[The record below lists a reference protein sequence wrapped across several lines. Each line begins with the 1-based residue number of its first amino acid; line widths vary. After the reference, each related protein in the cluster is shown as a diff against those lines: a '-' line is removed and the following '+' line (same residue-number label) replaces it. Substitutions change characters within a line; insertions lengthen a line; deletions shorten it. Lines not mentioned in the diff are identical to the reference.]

1 MGRHS
6 DARQRLIQA
15 AKQLTYAHGYNAV
28 GVKEICD
35 HAGVNKGSFYHFFPS
50 KRDLLLAVIDAH
62 TDWLGGVLEHA
73 SDPQLPPLQRIR
85 RLFLLVGEFD
95 ESVQDDNGH
104 TIGCPFGNLA
114 AELNAQD
121 PVIREKL
128 AGVFGA
134 GVMFIEGQ
142 LREAVELGQLEIA
155 DPRRAAQAIFAYL
168 EGLQLLAS
176 TQDSPRLVRL
186 LADGAIRLA
195 ALGEDVEPANGPS
208 ALPGVRVDSAGR
220 ENQGLA
226 R

>member
-6 DARQRLIQA
+6 DARQRLIEA
-15 AKQLTYAHGYNAV
+15 AKQLTYAHGYNAI
-28 GVKEICD
+28 GVKEICER
-35 HAGVNKGSFYHFFPS
+35 AGVNKGSFYHFFPS

-62 TDWLGGVLEHA
+62 TDWFSGVLERA
-73 SDPQLPPLQRIR
+73 ADPNVSPLERIR
-85 RLFLLVGEFD
+85 RVFLLVGEFD
-95 ESVQDDNGH
+95 ERIQDERGH

-121 PVIREKL
+121 PVIRKKL

-134 GVMFIEGQ
+134 GVAFLEQQ
-142 LREAVELGQLEIA
+142 LREAVERGDLQVA

-176 TQDSPRLVRL
+176 TQNSPELVRL

-195 ALGEDVEPANGPS
+195 ALGEGIGDPAIGASGPTV
-208 ALPGVRVDSAGR
+208 AKGV
-220 ENQGLA
+220 
-226 R
+226 

>member
-6 DARQRLIQA
+6 NARQLLIQS

-28 GVKEICD
+28 GVKEICE

-62 TDWLGGVLEHA
+62 TDWLRGVLERA
-73 SDPQLPPLQRIR
+73 SDPELAPLERVR

-95 ESVQDDNGH
+95 ERIHDDNGH

-134 GVMFIEGQ
+134 GVTFIEGQ
-142 LREAVELGQLEIA
+142 LREAVQLGDLEVA
-155 DPRRAAQAIFAYL
+155 DPRGAAHAIFAYL

-176 TQDSPRLVRL
+176 TQNSPGLIRL

-195 ALGEDVEPANGPS
+195 ALGADSEPANGPS
-208 ALPGVRVDSAGR
+208 APLDLKGESADLETR
-220 ENQGLA
+220 GLA
-226 R
+226 T